1 MKHELK
7 IALIRR
13 LKQTAILLVLALSVI
28 AVSELYVAPWGVEL
42 AVEAAAQSDI
52 NSKIEATE
60 KTVAQLTESVETSG
74 KTLENLWQIRA
85 DYIAELGD
93 MAQDH
98 NLILVQLTSDS
109 IFPVAENSS
118 VMALP
123 ITLSVQG
130 DLDDISDFV
139 WALTR
144 GETLVAVEKISYRTG
159 TTEEFS
165 WMWRTI
171 DENVLLPWWDIT
183 SYIDDY
189 YESQAKSGSISG
201 VTYALTID
209 DLMQSSGDPTC
220 YLELNIIGTGG

>member
-1 MKHELK
+1 MKHEVK

-13 LKQTAILLVLALSVI
+13 LKQTAILLVLALAVI
-28 AVSELYVAPWGVEL
+28 AVSELYVAPWGDEL
-42 AVEAAAQSDI
+42 AIEAAAQSDI
-52 NSKIEATE
+52 SSKIEATE
-60 KTVAQLTESVETSG
+60 KTVAQLSESMETSG
-74 KTLENLWQIRA
+74 KLLENLWQIRA

-98 NLILVQLTSDS
+98 DLILVQLTSDS
-109 IFPVAENSS
+109 IFPIAENSS

-144 GETLVAVEKISYRTG
+144 GETLVAVKKISYRTG

-171 DENVLLPWWDIT
+171 DENVLLPWWEIST
-183 SYIDDY
+183 YIEEYNLRQEKLDDSEMDV
-189 YESQAKSGSISG
+189 YE
-201 VTYALTID
+201 LTVA
-209 DLMQSSGDPTC
+209 DLMNSNGDPIC
-220 YLELNIIGTGG
+220 YLELNVIGTGG